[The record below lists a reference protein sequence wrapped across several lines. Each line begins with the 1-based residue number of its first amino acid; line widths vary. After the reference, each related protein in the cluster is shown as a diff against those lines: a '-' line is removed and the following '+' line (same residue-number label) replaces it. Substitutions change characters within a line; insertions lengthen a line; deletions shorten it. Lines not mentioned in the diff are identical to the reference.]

1 MALRPW
7 TPDKGFVNEEAK
19 QPASVSTT
27 LSLELC
33 TFPRTLG
40 SSVAAAALEQLLVEE
55 MRRKTIEL
63 LEIESMELSK
73 LYFLLE
79 TVPNSIRKELEECV
93 KDAHRLNILEINQMR
108 TKIERTQNEMEF
120 LNKRISELKEMNEVL
135 GVKQEELAKQ
145 HTNFV
150 LWLNQTLEERAA
162 AIIYI
167 NDTYAKIK
175 LEKEEIAFQ
184 KQCLQ
189 ETNDLIDK
197 HKTEYLEKKEDLT
210 NQVLIKKE
218 TQTNKE
224 REEQLVDSLPQ
235 LQTAEEQFTENNRD
249 LKDLINDISG
259 VHEAL
264 EITVAFMFGQDS
276 VKSELQHLRKVESK
290 KLEEHFEFL
299 KNLENDIYV
308 HDQKASLLILEN
320 KKLKEFL
327 EYLKKQI
334 QMYREKQHKTVENSS
349 DLSWQLIAQH
359 KHYGD
364 FLAKFQTTIKEMVN
378 NGEDI
383 LQDMTSLIEKL
394 QYRDEKIEAISAWL
408 LGSIERLRL
417 LVVEESNSEHL
428 HIQYLETSGNVE
440 LPAASDIKIRG
451 SSGTGH

>member
-1 MALRPW
+1 VVEKLQKAQLENRDLRERLLEL
-7 TPDKGFVNEEAK
+7 VNQYKIVAEDENKASVEKQKIYDENQKQITLINQKETFLAQRKLDIKNMEEGYDTLRDLLEATKEVYRNQIRIMNDNLERESQRSVVTQWKITCLKKRHIRWLTKARATLRRILNKIEMTEAK
-19 QPASVSTT
+19 RA
-27 LSLELC
+27 
-33 TFPRTLG
+33 
-40 SSVAAAALEQLLVEE
+40 QLLEE
-55 MRRKTIEL
+55 TKSREQ
-63 LEIESMELSK
+63 EIYEFVGEIDQLK
-73 LYFLLE
+73 L
-79 TVPNSIRKELEECV
+79 ELEEDE
-93 KDAHRLNILEINQMR
+93 K
-108 TKIERTQNEMEF
+108 EF
-120 LNKRISELKEMNEVL
+120 
-135 GVKQEELAKQ
+135 VKQEKKLIQEL
-145 HTNFV
+145 
-150 LWLNQTLEERAA
+150 
-162 AIIYI
+162 
-167 NDTYAKIK
+167 
-175 LEKEEIAFQ
+175 
-184 KQCLQ
+184 
-189 ETNDLIDK
+189 
-197 HKTEYLEKKEDLT
+197 
-210 NQVLIKKE
+210 
-218 TQTNKE
+218 NKYE
-224 REEQLVDSLPQ
+224 
-235 LQTAEEQFTENNRD
+235 
-249 LKDLINDISG
+249 
-259 VHEAL
+259 

-428 HIQYLETSGNVE
+428 HIQYLETSDQKKGKKKIHFASAIKARRNALTGNSKQ
-440 LPAASDIKIRG
+440 PRG
-451 SSGTGH
+451 NNLKEKT